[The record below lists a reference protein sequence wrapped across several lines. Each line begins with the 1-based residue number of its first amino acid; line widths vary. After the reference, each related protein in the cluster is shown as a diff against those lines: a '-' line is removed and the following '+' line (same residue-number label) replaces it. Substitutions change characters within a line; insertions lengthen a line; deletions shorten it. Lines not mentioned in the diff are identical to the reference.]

1 MEPQLIG
8 RDKITAE
15 INRRKATKNAYK
27 SVGIATAYMNQCIQ
41 KSLDCGKGNIRT
53 MSERHDKPTA
63 LLHQEGNKVGKNMKF
78 ATHPFDNYFTTTL
91 FSTYDHLKSQL
102 IELDA

>member
-1 MEPQLIG
+1 MTFEGSRGIIFEQI
-8 RDKITAE
+8 
-15 INRRKATKNAYK
+15 AYLFEK
-27 SVGIATAYMNQCIQ
+27 CKQCITIYH
-41 KSLDCGKGNIRT
+41 GKGNIRT

-102 IELDA
+102 IELDG